1 MCYAIPGNVKN
12 IADNLIT
19 IDYFGEER
27 KARNDFYNLQ
37 VGDYVY
43 AQGGFVVQKIDE
55 KDAEDILD
63 TWKELF
69 FELKET
75 DARLSRLYNDKP
87 NLDKGFLKIIDRATY
102 GKSISHQEA
111 LRLLLSEDPDE
122 IDVLHK
128 SANFIRQ
135 KFLGNACCVHGII
148 EFSNTC
154 ICRCA
159 YCGISS
165 SNTGLKRFRLKPEEI
180 PDLVADAVKRFGFKG
195 IVLQSGEDPSY
206 RSEVILEMIRKIRKN
221 SPVFIFL
228 SIGEREDAFYQKAFD
243 AGARA
248 VLFRFETSDNVL
260 YSELHPHS
268 SLRERTRYLELFK
281 DIGYII
287 ATGGMIGIP
296 GQKAESVIDD
306 FMFARDL
313 GCDMYSFGP
322 FIPHPDTQLSRHDS
336 PGAEYV
342 LNALSVLRLIDPYGK
357 ILVTTAL
364 ESLNPRA
371 RRDALMAGA
380 NSIMLNL
387 TPKDY
392 VELYNIY
399 PNRAAVNISVENQ
412 IEDAL
417 QLLKSIGRAP
427 TDLGI

>member
-1 MCYAIPGNVKN
+1 MCYAIPGNVKS
-12 IADNLIT
+12 IAENLIT

-27 KARNDFYNLQ
+27 KARNDFYDLQ

-55 KDAEDILD
+55 KDAEEILD

-75 DARLSRLYNDKP
+75 DVRLSKLYNDKP
-87 NLDKGFLKIIDRATY
+87 DLDKDFLRIIDRATY

-148 EFSNTC
+148 EFSN
-154 ICRCA
+154 ICKSQCT

-165 SNTGLKRFRLKPEEI
+165 LNTRLIRYSLNTGEI
-180 PDLVADAVKRFGFKG
+180 LNVVADAVRRFGFKG

-206 RSEVILEMIRKIRKN
+206 KSEDIIDLIKKIRD
-221 SPVFIFL
+221 SFPVFIFL
-228 SIGEREDAFYQKAFD
+228 STGEMEEEFYQKAFD

-248 VLFRFETSDNVL
+248 VLFRFETSDHNL
-260 YSELHPHS
+260 YAKLHPHS
-268 SLRERTRYLELFK
+268 SLKERIRNLELFK

-287 ATGGMIGIP
+287 ATGSLIGLP
-296 GQKAESVIDD
+296 GQKPESIIDD
-306 FMFARDL
+306 FMFAKVL

-322 FIPHPDTQLSRHDS
+322 FIPHPDTPLSEHNA
-336 PGAEYV
+336 PGSEYV
-342 LNALSVLRLIDPYGK
+342 LKALSVLRLIDPYGK

-364 ESLNPRA
+364 ESQNPQAKRL
-371 RRDALMAGA
+371 ALMGGA

-392 VELYNIY
+392 VNLYDIY
-399 PNRAAVNISVENQ
+399 PNRSTVDVSIENQ
-412 IEDAL
+412 IDDAL

>member
-1 MCYAIPGNVKN
+1 MCYAIPGNVKEISEN
-12 IADNLIT
+12 FVT

-43 AQGGFVVQKIDE
+43 AQGGFVVQKIDKKLAGE
-55 KDAEDILD
+55 ILD

-75 DARLSRLYNDKP
+75 DARLSKLYNDKP
-87 NLDKGFLKIIDRATY
+87 NLDKDFLKIINRATY
-102 GKSISHQEA
+102 GKSISRQEA
-111 LRLLLSEDPDE
+111 LGLLLSEGPDE

-135 KFLGNACCVHGII
+135 KFIGNSCCVHGII
-148 EFSNTC
+148 EFSNLC
-154 ICRCA
+154 SCRCT
-159 YCGISS
+159 YCGINAE
-165 SNTGLKRFRLKPEEI
+165 NTLLNRFRLNTGEI
-180 PDLVADAVKRFGFKG
+180 LEVVADAVKRFGFKG

-206 RSEVILEMIRKIRKN
+206 SSEEILDLIKKIRDDF
-221 SPVFIFL
+221 PIFIFL
-228 SIGEREDAFYQKAFD
+228 SVGEIEEDFYRQAFD
-243 AGARA
+243 AGAKA
-248 VLFRFETSDNVL
+248 VLFRFETSDSNL
-260 YSELHPHS
+260 YSKLHPHS
-268 SLRERTRYLELFK
+268 SLKKRIRYLEFFK

-287 ATGGMIGIP
+287 ATGSLIGLP
-296 GQKAESVIDD
+296 GQKAEDVIDD
-306 FMFARDL
+306 FMFAKEL

-322 FIPHPDTQLSRHDS
+322 FIPHPDTPLSGYKAPDV
-336 PGAEYV
+336 EYV
-342 LNALSVLRLIDPYGK
+342 FKALSVLRLIDPYGK

-364 ESLNPRA
+364 ESINPQA
-371 RRDALMAGA
+371 RRQALMGGA

-392 VELYNIY
+392 VGFYDIY
-399 PNRAAVNISVENQ
+399 PNRATVDVSVENQ